1 MQAALAPCPR
11 THYLRAMPL
20 PRPATPRALAQD
32 LRTFW
37 RSRPRGHWIAALLAA
52 AMTTG
57 IVIAFL
63 VDSQSMGEVPEQVIF
78 VDSWPA
84 SRTDAEIRAKQQA
97 DLAQRDRAEAEHRRQ
112 LQRLDRTL
120 NRLGI

>member
-1 MQAALAPCPR
+1 MS
-11 THYLRAMPL
+11 L
-20 PRPATPRALAQD
+20 PRPATPRALLED

-37 RSRPRGHWIAALLAA
+37 RGRPPGHWIAALLAVT
-52 AMTTG
+52 MTAG

-63 VDSQSMGEVPEQVIF
+63 IDSQSMGEVPETVVF

-97 DLAQRDRAEAEHRRQ
+97 DLAERNRAEAAHRRQ
-112 LQRLDRTL
+112 LQRLGETL
-120 NRLGI
+120 NRFGI

>member
-1 MQAALAPCPR
+1 MSFF
-11 THYLRAMPL
+11 
-20 PRPATPRALAQD
+20 PRPATPRALADD
-32 LRTFW
+32 LRRFW
-37 RSRPRGHWIAALLAA
+37 RARPRGHWIAALLAA

-63 VDSQSMGEVPEQVIF
+63 IDSQSMGETREQVIF

-84 SRTDAEIRAKQQA
+84 TRSDAEIKAKQKA
-97 DLAQRDRAEAEHRRQ
+97 DRAELEAAREAHRRQ
-112 LQRLDRTL
+112 LERLDQSL